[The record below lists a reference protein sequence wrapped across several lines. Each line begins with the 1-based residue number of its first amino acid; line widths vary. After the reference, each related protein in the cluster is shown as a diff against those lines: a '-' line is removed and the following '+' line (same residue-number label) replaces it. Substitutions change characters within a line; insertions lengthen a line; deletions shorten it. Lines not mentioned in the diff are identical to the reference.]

1 MASPRDLNGYGYF
14 HARLGWTG
22 FGLRANIVEKYVL
35 FSAMLHVAVALERNR
50 ADPVVHLVV
59 TLRRK
64 FLGSC
69 GYVREP
75 WPRAKMDSG
84 RVSTYSSFARRILQ
98 YRALVMG
105 PRVCF
110 CIQQGRKPVLV
121 FFPMALQVS
130 SSKSG
135 WWVHIVP
142 AKHRRQPPDWVAQGV
157 TTFEFSRTLLS
168 MRKRMRPSSRGPF
181 SAIGWYLLPGPAY
194 CGCFC
199 YDGYFSGVLGTLIP
213 AVLP

>member
-1 MASPRDLNGYGYF
+1 MLWQASLSTPRWFSDKLV
-14 HARLGWTG
+14 TG
-22 FGLRANIVEKYVL
+22 IFIL
-35 FSAMLHVAVALERNR
+35 
-50 ADPVVHLVV
+50 PVV
-59 TLRRK
+59 RC
-64 FLGSC
+64 LGS
-69 GYVREP
+69 V
-75 WPRAKMDSG
+75 PRPRVKMDAG
-84 RVSTYSSFARRILQ
+84 RVSTYSSFARSVWQ
-98 YRALVMG
+98 HCAVVVG

-121 FFPMALQVS
+121 TFFPMVLQVS

-135 WWVHIVP
+135 WWVYIVP

-194 CGCFC
+194 CGCF
-199 YDGYFSGVLGTLIP
+199 GYAAYFLVFLCTFIP